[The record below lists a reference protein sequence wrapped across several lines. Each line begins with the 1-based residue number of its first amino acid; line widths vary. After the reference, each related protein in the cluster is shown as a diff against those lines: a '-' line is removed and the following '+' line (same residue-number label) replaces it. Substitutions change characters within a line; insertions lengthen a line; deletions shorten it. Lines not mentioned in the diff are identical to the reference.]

1 MSKRFQAIV
10 WVVALAACGDSPFEP
25 HGLGERVPIGQVIE
39 DQIAD
44 SVERRYSFDA
54 ATDAEYVV
62 YLKSLEGFVVLT
74 AEDSIRLRGLCA
86 VAVTSNPGPVPLED
100 NPTPNCVTPIGGVQ
114 LIKVRTLAGRTA
126 RYHFMVLPV
135 NRPPEIAETRFG
147 LGDTVMGETIDP
159 VVDADVF
166 YAHGDSGQT
175 MAAVV
180 EPLGGATAGGL
191 IMFVENPDSVMW
203 LGYARG
209 AGADPLFTSGPLRLR
224 ATQDYRFVVR
234 SEATANRPR
243 HLGAYRFWSYV
254 VNREPEHL
262 PSAVVANFQFLGE
275 RIDYPNDVDEFTFQ
289 DTVGAEYNAFVES
302 GRQFVIQVVSPGS
315 NDPMI
320 GRVDADDD
328 TALFHHGTGPFQ
340 LTSTGTYKIRV
351 QAPTGLP
358 WAVADTGAYRFM
370 LYRIDRRPEV
380 RLANVSVGD
389 TVVGE
394 SIDPAGDIDEFTLFA
409 PPGDA
414 LTSWFRLTGDPIPGV
429 TYMSFQVYDRT
440 TQALLVQTLAYTTGP
455 FAQGA
460 TFVVPASGD
469 VQVRIGRFAGE
480 ASSAPYEFFFGPP
493 PPIP

>member
-1 MSKRFQAIV
+1 M
-10 WVVALAACGDSPFEP
+10 
-25 HGLGERVPIGQVIE
+25 GERVPIGQVVE
-39 DQIAD
+39 DRIAD
-44 SVERRYSFDA
+44 SVERRYSFEA
-54 ATDAEYVV
+54 AADGEYVV
-62 YLKSLEGFVVLT
+62 FLKSLESFVVLT
-74 AEDSIRLRGLCA
+74 IEDSIRFRGLCN
-86 VAVTSNPGPVPLED
+86 VAVTSTPGPDLLED
-100 NPTPNCVTPIGGVQ
+100 NPTLNCTTPIGGVL
-114 LIKVRTLAGRTA
+114 LIKVRTLSGRTA
-126 RYHFMVLPV
+126 RYQFMVFPV
-135 NRPPEIAETRFG
+135 NRRPESADSRFAF
-147 LGDTVMGETIDP
+147 GDTVTGETIDP

-166 YAHGDSGQT
+166 HVHGDSGQT
-175 MAAVV
+175 IAVVV

-191 IMFVENPDSVMW
+191 ILFVENPDSLMW

-209 AGADPLFTSGPLRLR
+209 AGAAPLFTSGPLKLP
-224 ATQDYRFVVR
+224 ATRDYRFVVR

-243 HLGAYRFWSYV
+243 HRGAYRFWSHV
-254 VNREPEHL
+254 VHREPEHL

-302 GRQFVIQVVSPGS
+302 GRQFVIQIVSPGS

-340 LTSTGTYKIRV
+340 LASTGTYKIRV
-351 QAPTGLP
+351 QVPTGLP
-358 WAVADTGAYRFM
+358 WAVADTGAFRFM

-380 RLANVSVGD
+380 RLANVSLAD

-394 SIDPAGDIDEFTLFA
+394 SIEPAGDIDEFTLFA
-409 PPGDA
+409 PPGDTLA
-414 LTSWFRLTGDPIPGV
+414 SWFRLTGDPIPGV

-440 TQALLVQTLAYTTGP
+440 TQALLVQTLAHTTGP

-469 VQVRIGRFAGE
+469 VQIRVGRFAGE